1 MRVQQLKNIVI
12 SGSENL
18 KDFSISIQIINYLK
32 NKYADSHVTWIG
44 NSVQSEI
51 SKFITSID
59 QFLLFDTIDDETL
72 ENTDAIFFL
81 KSDKVLS
88 KKARDLK
95 ISYRIGGKD
104 SWRNNRRLTHSID
117 TSTASSLLD
126 AHFSF
131 LHVLDID
138 TTVDL
143 SLQIVNHPISTF
155 RGIIKKDLNNIVFY
169 PYRSNAHRAWPGV
182 RYFELIDSL
191 PKYEYNYIIA
201 GLEEEGKALKFT
213 APELFRVPSVK
224 DATDLESLEE
234 ALALIAKSDL
244 LVTYNTDIAHF
255 AEAMG
260 KKVICITSSA
270 DAFFIN
276 KKIKTILTEK
286 TDCYECIGDKPCEC
300 LRKLEINEV
309 ISEMENIKI

>member
-12 SGSENL
+12 SGSDNL
-18 KDFSISIQIINYLK
+18 KDFSISIQIISYLK
-32 NKYADSHVTWIG
+32 NKYTDSLITWIG
-44 NSVQSEI
+44 NSVQYEI

-59 QFLLFDTIDDETL
+59 QFILFDTIDDNTL
-72 ENTDAIFFL
+72 KDTDAIFFL
-81 KSDKVLS
+81 KSNKELS

-95 ISYRIGGKD
+95 VSYRIGGKD

-117 TSTASSLLD
+117 TSTATSLLD
-126 AHFSF
+126 AHLSF

-138 TTVDL
+138 TSTNVKEQL
-143 SLQIVNHPISTF
+143 IEHPIAIF
-155 RGIIKKDLNNIVFY
+155 RGIIKKDLKNIVFY
-169 PYRSNAHRAWPGV
+169 PYRSNAHRAWPGI

-191 PKYEYNYIIA
+191 PKYENNYIIA

-234 ALALIAKSDL
+234 VLALIAKSDVL
-244 LVTYNTDIAHF
+244 ITYNTDISNF

-276 KKIKTILTEK
+276 KKIKNILTEK
-286 TDCYECIGDKPCEC
+286 TDCFECIGDKPCEC
-300 LRKLEINEV
+300 LKKLGTEEVIQFINE
-309 ISEMENIKI
+309 